1 MSKAINRDFLSQG
14 NTDHEDGEGFITPP
28 ILTIKRGKVYV
39 LQARKQKRWKNI
51 SSFYIEL
58 NIEKVNYTKNIKFQ

>member
-28 ILTIKRGKVYV
+28 ILTIKRGKV
-39 LQARKQKRWKNI
+39 
-51 SSFYIEL
+51 
-58 NIEKVNYTKNIKFQ
+58 